1 MNKDCFIA
9 EDLLPLYNESLLQE
23 ETAKWLESHLKNC
36 QHCEELAKI
45 SKEPV
50 EKKVITATVNHDKM
64 MEKIKL
70 KLSIYQIIFVGIS
83 FFFAIKT
90 SMLNESFGFILS
102 YTILGMVAY
111 LFYRNI
117 FIVIAIAFLPIFL
130 WAIFQSF
137 SMFVIGDV
145 SLLLG
150 VGGAVFLAFIHLI
163 FALVGS
169 FIGVLILKLKER
181 G

>member
-9 EDLLPLYNESLLQE
+9 EDLLPLYNDGLLQE
-23 ETAKWLESHLKNC
+23 ETDEWLESHLKSC
-36 QHCEELAKI
+36 QKCNELAQLT
-45 SKEPV
+45 KEPV
-50 EKKVITATVNHDKM
+50 EKETIISPVNHDKM

-90 SMLNESFGFILS
+90 SLLNESFGFILS
-102 YTILGMVAY
+102 YTVLGVITY
-111 LFYRNI
+111 LFYRN
-117 FIVIAIAFLPIFL
+117 FLIVTAIAFLPIFL
-130 WAIFQSF
+130 WDIFQSF
-137 SMFVIGDV
+137 SMYVDGDT

-150 VGGAVFLAFIHLI
+150 IIGSAFLALIHLI
-163 FALVGS
+163 FALMGS
-169 FIGVLILKLKER
+169 VIGLLILKLKKR